1 MDAKRKGHGD
11 RSKRQRKEK
20 DLVRTEFGCW
30 CSKDLKVGSR
40 FQCSLNASV
49 IFKQM
54 EGRTQGLPKPSHTK
68 LIFTRRDLGTL
79 GDLPGKETYVNML
92 HNARVMREG
101 SWTAP
106 YCARL
111 EQMYMVP
118 CRPCI
123 GRLAAAPDLKGLS
136 MMLFHML
143 SSWTSV
149 CSVWLPNSSLA
160 RSNGNDALD
169 GIS

>member
-1 MDAKRKGHGD
+1 MER
-11 RSKRQRKEK
+11 
-20 DLVRTEFGCW
+20 RTP
-30 CSKDLKVGSR
+30 
-40 FQCSLNASV
+40 
-49 IFKQM
+49 
-54 EGRTQGLPKPSHTK
+54 GLPKLSHTK

-92 HNARVMREG
+92 HNATVMRKG

-118 CRPCI
+118 CSPCI

-136 MMLFHML
+136 MMIFHML

-149 CSVWLPNSSLA
+149 CSVYDYPVPPLQEVMAMMPWMVFLK
-160 RSNGNDALD
+160 
-169 GIS
+169 GILEGKLTCFFLLLKNNTEVYFIILFS